1 MGLAIQGGA
10 RAVGMVLFS
19 GLAYVAKTFMWPLWL
34 SIIVCILAFG
44 AVTVLMTLL
53 TMALRPKKEDD
64 D

>member
-1 MGLAIQGGA
+1 MGLAIQVGA
-10 RAVGMVLFS
+10 SAVAMVLFI

-34 SIIVCILAFG
+34 SIIVFILAFV

>member
-1 MGLAIQGGA
+1 MGLAIQVGA
-10 RAVGMVLFS
+10 SAVFI

-34 SIIVCILAFG
+34 SIIVFIFAFV